1 MYALFVLVSFGASI
15 VGAICGIGGGVIIK
29 PTLDAF
35 GVLSVAAIS
44 FLSGCTVLSMSC
56 YSVVRSKLAGDSGVD
71 MKTGT
76 PLAIGAAVGGI
87 VGKMMFQYLSGQFAD
102 QDMVGAVQAACL
114 VVITIGTLLYTIKKE
129 QFRTHKLTLE
139 GVCLAFCL
147 VLGIMSSF
155 LGIGGGPINL
165 VVLFYFFSMDT
176 KTAAANSLYIIL
188 FSQITSLAN
197 TLLTGTVPEFDPVLL
212 ILMIISG
219 IAGGMAG
226 RAINKKID
234 SKTVDKL
241 FIGLMVVLI
250 FINIYNIYRFVG

>member
-1 MYALFVLVSFGASI
+1 
-15 VGAICGIGGGVIIK
+15 
-29 PTLDAF
+29 
-35 GVLSVAAIS
+35 
-44 FLSGCTVLSMSC
+44 
-56 YSVVRSKLAGDSGVD
+56 
-71 MKTGT
+71 
-76 PLAIGAAVGGI
+76 
-87 VGKMMFQYLSGQFAD
+87 
-102 QDMVGAVQAACL
+102 
-114 VVITIGTLLYTIKKE
+114 
-129 QFRTHKLTLE
+129 
-139 GVCLAFCL
+139 
-147 VLGIMSSF
+147 MSSF